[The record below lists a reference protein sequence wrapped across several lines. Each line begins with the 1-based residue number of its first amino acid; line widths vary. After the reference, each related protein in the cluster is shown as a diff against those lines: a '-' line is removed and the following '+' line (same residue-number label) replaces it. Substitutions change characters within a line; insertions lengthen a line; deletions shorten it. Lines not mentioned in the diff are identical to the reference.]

1 MYLFLDTETTGVT
14 PNDHVVSICC
24 AFYDPQGQSVSVI
37 NTLIRPEGFEIP
49 WEATSIHGI
58 TTERALEEGRELAE
72 TLDAIN
78 AEILLRSPG
87 VLVGHNVNFD
97 IAMVGREYS
106 RKRRPDRIS
115 GMRAFCTMKGTA
127 NLLRLPGKYGSYKW
141 PKLDELHRF
150 VFGIAHQGAHDAR
163 ADVEACARCFFE
175 LKKRGQR
182 MA

>member
-1 MYLFLDTETTGVT
+1 MYLFLDTETTGIT
-14 PNDHVVSICC
+14 PQDRVVSICC
-24 AFYDPQGQSVSVI
+24 AFYDPQGRALSVI
-37 NTLIRPEGFEIP
+37 DTLIRPEGFEIP
-49 WEATSIHGI
+49 WGATAVHGI
-58 TTERALEEGRELAE
+58 TTQQALEEGRELAA
-72 TLDAIN
+72 TLDAIDD
-78 AEILLRSPG
+78 EILLRSPA
-87 VLVGHNVNFD
+87 VLVGHNVSFD
-97 IAMVGREYS
+97 IAMVGRECS

-127 NLLRLPGKYGSYKW
+127 NLCRLPGKYGSYKW

-150 VFGIAHQGAHDAR
+150 VFGKAIHGAHGAR